1 VRCGEQ
7 KKTKNHYRKE
17 KTTMFEHLKRRAEQA
32 QNDFE
37 RAYAQLFRDTA
48 QQEKRYS
55 DKEHRECLHTLD
67 QERAHKLDAVI
78 EELHREVSVAE
89 KDLAVLED
97 GDPTAL
103 VSSTELSTAAAKK
116 PFVDDEVWALP
127 EGGLTGKLRAVLD
140 GGDKASI
147 FAYWRTG
154 SARLQAILEALSA
167 STGVTGGT
175 AEVLG
180 PQDLR
185 EVLDEMRRYLAGPE
199 RLAKAE
205 KARQKTKGAVEVE
218 LLASNLK
225 VGARSAAEAW
235 GKRELESWGRVGML

>member
-1 VRCGEQ
+1 
-7 KKTKNHYRKE
+7 
-17 KTTMFEHLKRRAEQA
+17 MFEHLKRRAEQA

-37 RAYAQLFRDTA
+37 RAYAQLFRDGA
-48 QQEKRYS
+48 QQERRYS
-55 DKEHRECLHTLD
+55 DKEHQERLRTLD
-67 QERAHKLDAVI
+67 QERSRKLEAVI

-103 VSSTELSTAAAKK
+103 VSSAELSAAAAKK

-127 EGGLTGKLRAVLD
+127 EERLTAKLRGVLD
-140 GGDKASI
+140 GKDKASI

-154 SARLQAILEALSA
+154 SARLQTILDMQGASSGMEGRIPEA
-167 STGVTGGT
+167 
-175 AEVLG
+175 LG
-180 PQDLR
+180 PQNLR
-185 EVLDEMRRYLAGPE
+185 EVLGEMHRYLAGPE

-205 KARQKTKGAVEVE
+205 RARQKTNGALEVE

-225 VGARSAAEAW
+225 VGAGGASEAW
-235 GKRELESWGRVGML
+235 EKRQLESWRRAGVL

>member
-1 VRCGEQ
+1 
-7 KKTKNHYRKE
+7 
-17 KTTMFEHLKRRAEQA
+17 MFDHLKAKA
-32 QNDFE
+32 E
-37 RAYAQLFRDTA
+37 RAQTEYESGSAQLFRDSE
-48 QQEKRYS
+48 QREKLYS
-55 DKEHRECLHTLD
+55 DDEHRDQVRALG
-67 QERAHKLDAVI
+67 QERTRKLDAVI

-103 VSSTELSTAAAKK
+103 VSSAELSAAAAKK
-116 PFVDDEVWALP
+116 PFIDDEVWGLP
-127 EGGLTGKLRAVLD
+127 EERLTAKLRAVLD

-147 FAYWRTG
+147 FAYWRSG
-154 SARLQAILEALSA
+154 SARFQGMVDTQAA

-185 EVLDEMRRYLAGPE
+185 EVLGEMHRCLAGPE

-205 KARQKTKGAVEVE
+205 QAHQKTKGALEVE